1 MFHMR
6 TNGILMAISSL
17 PGSEGIGDFGKV
29 AYDFVDL
36 IKKAKIKIWQVL
48 PLNPVGY
55 GNSPYQSECGEA
67 LDPIY
72 ISLEELVKEGYL
84 KEVKPF
90 NKDTIR
96 VEYDKVRQY
105 KDEYLRLAFKNEKD
119 TSSKEFSEF
128 VKNNYWLENYAKFH
142 VLFLKNNYLEWF
154 NWEKDERYDAYEHK
168 YNYAE
173 FKDEILYLEWCQYIA
188 FKQFKALKAYA
199 NKEGI
204 LIMGDIP
211 FYVGGMSSDVWSDQD
226 EFLLDEND
234 KFTYIAG
241 VPPDYFSVTGQ
252 RWGNPIYDWDE
263 LKTENYAFWMN
274 RFKEASKLY
283 DVLRIDH
290 FRAFDT
296 YWKIPVTCPTA
307 VEGSWQKGPGTA
319 LFDTLKNSDIK
330 IDIVAEDLGD
340 LFPSVL
346 ALRDHYN
353 FPGMYVLEFNF
364 LNPACEI
371 VKNQIVYTGTHDNDT
386 LVGWYNSLKVEE
398 QNQIKLKAKIL
409 KIKGKTITQKFLNYA
424 YFSVADYVIIP
435 MQDFLGQDGY
445 SRMNV
450 PGICVSPNW
459 EYKLKDF
466 NAFKKMIP
474 TILKLNEESKRV

>member
-1 MFHMR
+1 
-6 TNGILMAISSL
+6 MALSSL
-17 PGSEGIGDFGKV
+17 PGEHGIGDFGKTS
-29 AYDFVDL
+29 YDFIDL
-36 IKKAKIKIWQVL
+36 IKKAKIKIWQIL
-48 PLNPVGY
+48 PLNPLGY

-67 LDPIY
+67 IDPIY
-72 ISLEELVKEGYL
+72 ISLEDLVKEGYL
-84 KEVKPF
+84 KDVKPF
-90 NKDTIR
+90 NKDAIR
-96 VEYDKVRQY
+96 VEYDRVRKY
-105 KDEYLRLAFKNEKD
+105 KDNYLRLAFKNQKD
-119 TSSKEFSEF
+119 TSNNEFIEF
-128 VKNNYWLENYAKFH
+128 IKSNYWLENYAKFH

-154 NWEKDERYDAYEHK
+154 NWDKDERYDPYEHK
-168 YNYAE
+168 YDYSE
-173 FKDEILYLEWCQYIA
+173 FKNEILYIEWCQYIA
-188 FKQFKALKAYA
+188 FKQYLALKIYA

-204 LIMGDIP
+204 IIMGDIP

-234 KFTYIAG
+234 KFTFIAG

-263 LKTENYAFWMN
+263 LKNENYAFWMN

-307 VEGSWQKGPGTA
+307 IEGTWEKGPGTA
-319 LFDTLKNSDIK
+319 LFDVLKNSDIK
-330 IDIVAEDLGD
+330 INIVAEDLGD

-364 LNPACEI
+364 LNSSCEI
-371 VKNQIVYTGTHDNDT
+371 VKNQVVYTGTHDNDT
-386 LVGWYNSLKVEE
+386 LVGWYNSLKIEE
-398 QNQIKLKAKIL
+398 QNQIKLKTKIL
-409 KIKGKTITQKFLNYA
+409 KIKGETITQKFLNYA

-435 MQDFLGQDGY
+435 MQDLLSQDDY

-450 PGICVSPNW
+450 PGTCVSPNW
-459 EYKLKDF
+459 EYKLKDYNDF
-466 NAFKKMIP
+466 NEVIP
-474 TILKLNEESKRV
+474 IILKLNEESKRV